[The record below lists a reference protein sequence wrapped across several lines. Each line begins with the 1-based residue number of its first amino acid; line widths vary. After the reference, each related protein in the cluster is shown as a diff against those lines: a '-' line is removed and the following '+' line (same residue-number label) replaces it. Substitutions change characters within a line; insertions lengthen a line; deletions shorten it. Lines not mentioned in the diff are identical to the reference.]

1 MKKRILDYRGK
12 IDNLLEKNAP
22 DTDWEAVLSEHLV
35 QIGFFQHERLVHL
48 LVTLA
53 FALCTILTILAGLV
67 MESVML
73 LGLTVAFLVLLVPYI
88 MHYYLLENET
98 QKMYVQYDN
107 ILVHIQT
114 AKIGRELQ
122 QEE

>member
-53 FALCTILTILAGLV
+53 FALFTILTILAGLV

>member
-12 IDNLLEKNAP
+12 IDNLVEKTAP
-22 DTDWEAVLSEHLV
+22 DTDREAVH
-35 QIGFFQHERLVHL
+35 
-48 LVTLA
+48 
-53 FALCTILTILAGLV
+53 
-67 MESVML
+67 
-73 LGLTVAFLVLLVPYI
+73 YI

>member
-1 MKKRILDYRGK
+1 
-12 IDNLLEKNAP
+12 
-22 DTDWEAVLSEHLV
+22 
-35 QIGFFQHERLVHL
+35 
-48 LVTLA
+48 
-53 FALCTILTILAGLV
+53 